1 MTARESYDT
10 TTAATYRLD
19 EADKTG
25 QVVNSIPGLTES
37 AAELVAAA
45 LRQGTA
51 YLAGE
56 RTATVARELTA
67 AELLAAAVA
76 EWRAASLS
84 DQRPMTRTGELAAS
98 LLSLAALLTANGD
111 VEIEP
116 TALRV
121 AFRVAPGTLTTSTAP
136 AATVDVLASLLA
148 MVPESSSTAYGASR
162 TAGDV
167 GAPVHIT
174 AYGLTPPATAP
185 LAVESAPVPA
195 VAPRSV
201 LETVLAAIPADLP
214 PTETAAAI
222 AAALGTTPP
231 SADLNRVIGDLPQYK
246 DVLKYTSAKVV
257 RFVLLGDPRHVI
269 AYDRPNRVWVV
280 EL

>member
-1 MTARESYDT
+1 MTSAV
-10 TTAATYRLD
+10 TYRID
-19 EADKTG
+19 EADRNG
-25 QVVNSIPGLTES
+25 LVVNSIPGLTES
-37 AAELVAAA
+37 AADLVAAA

-56 RTATVARELTA
+56 RTATVARELTP
-67 AELLAAAVA
+67 AELLAVAVA
-76 EWRAASLS
+76 EWRAAAFS

-121 AFRVAPGTLTTSTAP
+121 GFRVAPGRLSTSTAP

-174 AYGLTPPATAP
+174 AYGLTPSATAP
-185 LAVESAPVPA
+185 LAVESALPVPAEVEPA
-195 VAPRSV
+195 VAPW
-201 LETVLAAIPADLP
+201 LNLADV
-214 PTETAAAI
+214 AAAEVAASPDRAQEI
-222 AAALGTTPP
+222 AAALGSSAP
-231 SADLNRVIGDLPQYK
+231 SAALNKQIEDLPEFK
-246 DVLKYTSAKVV
+246 IVLKYSVQKVV
-257 RFVLLGDPRHVI
+257 RFVLHGDPRHVI